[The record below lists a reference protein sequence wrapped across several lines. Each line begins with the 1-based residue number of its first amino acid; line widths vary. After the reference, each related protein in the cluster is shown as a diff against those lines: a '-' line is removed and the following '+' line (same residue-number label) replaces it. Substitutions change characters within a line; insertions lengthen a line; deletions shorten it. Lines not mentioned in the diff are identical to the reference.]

1 VVSHYVLGVFTTILR
16 FPFLFAVMFGDV
28 GHGFLMILFAVVLI
42 LKEKQLSNMKWN
54 EVYFIV
60 LLRIELFSY
69 VD

>member
-1 VVSHYVLGVFTTILR
+1 MVSHYVLGVFTTILR
-16 FPFLFAVMFGDV
+16 SPFLFAVMFGDV
-28 GHGFLMILFAVVLI
+28 SHRLLMILFAVILI